1 MNRGVSVYLKLEF
14 TLISSICSF
23 KITLRHIQHVLF
35 CNVAV
40 GFAALSVVYA
50 RLKGNFGTGFP
61 HPVVAASIRI

>member
-1 MNRGVSVYLKLEF
+1 M
-14 TLISSICSF
+14 CSF

-61 HPVVAASIRI
+61 HPVVAASIRL